1 MRAQLT
7 CAPVEQS
14 VADIE
19 KFIGRT
25 SGDAWRFGS
34 EPRDHLVEV
43 AALELVAQELAQP
56 RACVLL
62 TVGDVDAI
70 AVAIESVIIT

>member
-1 MRAQLT
+1 ML
-7 CAPVEQS
+7 
-14 VADIE
+14 
-19 KFIGRT
+19 
-25 SGDAWRFGS
+25 GDSARG
-34 EPRDHLVEV
+34 HAILVEV
-43 AALELVAQELAQP
+43 AALEPVAQELAQP